1 MMNFTI
7 EEINLMCIYNTGT
20 RTGLIEALENM
31 TGYLTKEET
40 ELRGLAESVIAR
52 LRSMTDFD
60 FYMLQDS
67 LIPDFS

>member
-20 RTGLIEALENM
+20 RTGMIEALENM

>member
-52 LRSMTDFD
+52 LRTMSDLDF
-60 FYMLQDS
+60 FMLQDS

>member
-40 ELRGLAESVIAR
+40 ELRGLAESVITR
-52 LRSMTDFD
+52 LRAMTDLD
-60 FYMLQDS
+60 FHMLQDS

>member
-52 LRSMTDFD
+52 LRAMIDFD
-60 FYMLQDS
+60 FLMLQDS

>member
-20 RTGLIEALENM
+20 RTGMIEALENM

-52 LRSMTDFD
+52 LYAMSDLDFH
-60 FYMLQDS
+60 MLQDS